1 MNNYTEEEIAILVQR
16 YDRKREQEHKRYHE
30 QKKIDPEFIK
40 KNRERAKKH
49 YHKTLP
55 QQRINYQNNKE
66 YYTARGSYYYYKKQ
80 DRMNTFIQRYP
91 DRVALLR
98 ERGYSIEK
106 KPDESIFVS
115 NDSSSPEEQSS
126 SVE

>member
-1 MNNYTEEEIAILVQR
+1 MNNYSEEELAILVKR
-16 YDRKREQEHKRYHE
+16 YDRKRFQEHKRYHE
-30 QKKIDPEFIK
+30 QKKYDPEFVK
-40 KNRERAKKH
+40 KNRERAKTH

-55 QQRINYQNNKE
+55 DQRIKYQNNKE
-66 YYTARGSYYYYKKQ
+66 YYQAMGSYNYYKRQ
-80 DRMNTFIQRYP
+80 DRINTFIQKWP
-91 DRVALLR
+91 ERVALLR
-98 ERGYSIEK
+98 ARGYAIEK